1 MAICAI
7 CLRDYVQSLPN
18 QIACSESCAL
28 FAGRAM
34 TLAKQEK
41 EQRKNDKARL
51 ESLKSITELADQAQT
66 EFNKYVRLRDM
77 HKPCVS
83 CGQSPHVG
91 QRHCSH
97 FRPRSAGPQL
107 RFNLFNCHASCAQ
120 CNTFKSGNLIPYR
133 VELVRRIGEE
143 RVQALE
149 NNNEL
154 ANYSR
159 EYLIRLK
166 EVFARRTKHL
176 KKLRARLSTDF

>member
-1 MAICAI
+1 MPLQRTCSIPC
-7 CLRDYVQSLPN
+7 SLV
-18 QIACSESCAL
+18 
-28 FAGRAM
+28 AGRDRA
-34 TLAKQEK
+34 LAKK
-41 EQRKNDKARL
+41 RKQLRKSDSERL
-51 ESLKSITELADQAQT
+51 EAIETITALSKKAQT
-66 EFNKYVRLRDM
+66 AFNGYIRVRDE
-77 HKPCVS
+77 HKLCVS
-83 CGQSPHVG
+83 CGQSPYHG
-91 QRHCSH
+91 QRHASH
-97 FRPRSAGPQL
+97 FRPRSAASQL
-107 RFNLFNCHASCAQ
+107 KFNVFNTNASCAQ
-120 CNTFKSGNLIPYR
+120 CNKFKSGNLIPYR